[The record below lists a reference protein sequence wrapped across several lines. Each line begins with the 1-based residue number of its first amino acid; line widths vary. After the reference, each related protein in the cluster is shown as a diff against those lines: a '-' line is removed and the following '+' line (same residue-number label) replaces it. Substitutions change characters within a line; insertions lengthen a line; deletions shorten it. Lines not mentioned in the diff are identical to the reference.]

1 MGPLLPLGTHAA
13 YGTEVPNVPK
23 AHLSFLTGVQVS
35 MEQEMCKSMQRD
47 CNFPHQIERIK
58 GFEGLLLADR
68 PLKLRVSGFGLTNPE
83 LKSTRE
89 TDRMSYRREIVNRI
103 LANSGATLG
112 IAVLGISLAIAGAGL
127 AQTKSTKKAAPAG
140 KDAAAV
146 ARGKELFQQ
155 KCSTCHYD
163 TSDAKKIGPGLKG
176 LGRRGTFT
184 VNNNK
189 VTDESLKTWIENG
202 DSLMPPFKD
211 VIDDNQIKDVI
222 AYVKTL

>member
-1 MGPLLPLGTHAA
+1 MLKPGKSGAGMQKSWNLLHQMERMGNARKMIQL
-13 YGTEVPNVPK
+13 
-23 AHLSFLTGVQVS
+23 
-35 MEQEMCKSMQRD
+35 
-47 CNFPHQIERIK
+47 
-58 GFEGLLLADR
+58 
-68 PLKLRVSGFGLTNPE
+68 
-83 LKSTRE
+83 
-89 TDRMSYRREIVNRI
+89 RREIVNRTFATTGAM
-103 LANSGATLG
+103 LATAALG
-112 IAVLGISLAIAGAGL
+112 ITLAGVAL
-127 AQTKSTKKAAPAG
+127 AQTKTSKKAPAG

-146 ARGKELFQQ
+146 ARGKEVFQQ

-176 LGRRGTFT
+176 IGKRGTFT

-189 VTDESLKTWIENG
+189 VTDESLKAWIENG

>member
-1 MGPLLPLGTHAA
+1 
-13 YGTEVPNVPK
+13 
-23 AHLSFLTGVQVS
+23 
-35 MEQEMCKSMQRD
+35 
-47 CNFPHQIERIK
+47 
-58 GFEGLLLADR
+58 
-68 PLKLRVSGFGLTNPE
+68 
-83 LKSTRE
+83 
-89 TDRMSYRREIVNRI
+89 MSYRREIVNRI

-112 IAVLGISLAIAGAGL
+112 IAVLGMSLAIAGAGL

-146 ARGKELFQQ
+146 ARGKEVFQQ

-176 LGRRGTFT
+176 IGKRGTFT

-189 VTDESLKTWIENG
+189 VTDESLKAWIENG